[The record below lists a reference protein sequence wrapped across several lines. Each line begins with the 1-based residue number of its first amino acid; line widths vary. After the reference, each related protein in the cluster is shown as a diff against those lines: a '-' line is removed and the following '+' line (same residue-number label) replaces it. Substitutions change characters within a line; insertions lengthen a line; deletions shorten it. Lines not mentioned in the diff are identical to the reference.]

1 MFGDVNIN
9 IWYKYLGIIEAGL
22 INEKEM
28 KKKFKSVKKKAET
41 KMCARSLLIRYG
53 AGKMGKRRTQNI
65 GFND

>member
-28 KKKFKSVKKKAET
+28 EKKIQERKKE
-41 KMCARSLLIRYG
+41 G
-53 AGKMGKRRTQNI
+53 
-65 GFND
+65 

>member
-28 KKKFKSVKKKAET
+28 KKKFKRVKKKAL
-41 KMCARSLLIRYG
+41 KLKC
-53 AGKMGKRRTQNI
+53 
-65 GFND
+65 